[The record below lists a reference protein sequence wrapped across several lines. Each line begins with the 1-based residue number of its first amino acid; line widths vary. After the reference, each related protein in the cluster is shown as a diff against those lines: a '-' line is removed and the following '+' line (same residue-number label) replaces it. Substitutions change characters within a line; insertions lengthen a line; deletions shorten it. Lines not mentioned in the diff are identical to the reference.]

1 MKMNKVDSST
11 IKSIGWEVGETACI
25 GTLCVRFVK
34 GGPKGYTYENVP
46 ERIFH
51 HLMNADIA
59 NKRIGDAQ
67 QSVGSLFYSLV
78 RSHPNLYPFT
88 NLDKK

>member
-11 IKSIGWEVGETACI
+11 IKTIGWECGETVGT
-25 GTLCVRFVK
+25 GTLCIRFVK
-34 GGPKGYTYENVP
+34 GGPKGYIYGNVP

-51 HLMNADIA
+51 QLMNADIS

-67 QSVGSLFYSLV
+67 QSVGSLFHTLIKL
-78 RSHPNLYPFT
+78 HPDKYPFT
-88 NLDKK
+88 NLDKQ